1 MPTSHKIHPPP
12 PSFTEKH
19 PLWSPNGCQFLR
31 QPTADPFRPGNCRP
45 AKEPKS
51 PGASIS
57 FLFFPLPT
65 LRWLCWLLAQAWE
78 RRVERHRERAAKKER
93 ERRRES
99 ARVCIFN
106 LIAPSLHFA
115 PRFKKPTYSSSSS
128 SGRFSNMTRISPE
141 LMFSR
146 WQDGSHEPCSRQ
158 PCVLTVDF
166 ESELRSILFVGLFLT
181 KGRTRSHE
189 NPPPPQKTS
198 ALIVVIYLSS
208 SGFCVLSHRAP
219 NMSGWLRL
227 SASGSC
233 VEDFFSSSLLG
244 QIQDNPATVWLR
256 VKRGKR
262 DVTAEGLRV

>member
-1 MPTSHKIHPPP
+1 M
-12 PSFTEKH
+12 
-19 PLWSPNGCQFLR
+19 
-31 QPTADPFRPGNCRP
+31 A
-45 AKEPKS
+45 
-51 PGASIS
+51 
-57 FLFFPLPT
+57 
-65 LRWLCWLLAQAWE
+65 LLAA
-78 RRVERHRERAAKKER
+78 RSGLGKEGGETQG

-166 ESELRSILFVGLFLT
+166 ESELRSILFVCLT

-198 ALIVVIYLSS
+198 ALFICPPL
-208 SGFCVLSHRAP
+208 GFA
-219 NMSGWLRL
+219 
-227 SASGSC
+227 
-233 VEDFFSSSLLG
+233 SSLIG
-244 QIQDNPATVWLR
+244 PQT
-256 VKRGKR
+256 
-262 DVTAEGLRV
+262 